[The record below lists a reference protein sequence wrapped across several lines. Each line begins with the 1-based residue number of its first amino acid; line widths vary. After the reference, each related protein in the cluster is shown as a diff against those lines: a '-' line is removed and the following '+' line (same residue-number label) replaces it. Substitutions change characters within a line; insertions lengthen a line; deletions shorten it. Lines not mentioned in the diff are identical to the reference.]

1 MRQSPSFP
9 PSHRT
14 YNKRILN
21 HYHHFQLSSSKRDE
35 ISSLDKLLNV
45 KTSSDEFEENIQ
57 GEDINENN
65 NKQKEVRVYREI
77 TVELSTDEGA
87 DLSIRVQSASSR
99 VICSTRRTPLG
110 IVIEPTSR
118 GVEVVEVTDIESALK
133 KGDVIRAVSAM
144 VPTMKYPKNNILM
157 GGVGRPG
164 FDRKIFTIRSAME
177 IREQIL
183 EEDDDIEAIDKVISN
198 EFETCLKAI
207 QSNARAGDYEVVV
220 VVERILT

>member
-1 MRQSPSFP
+1 M
-9 PSHRT
+9 
-14 YNKRILN
+14 
-21 HYHHFQLSSSKRDE
+21 
-35 ISSLDKLLNV
+35 
-45 KTSSDEFEENIQ
+45 
-57 GEDINENN
+57 
-65 NKQKEVRVYREI
+65 
-77 TVELSTDEGA
+77 
-87 DLSIRVQSASSR
+87 
-99 VICSTRRTPLG
+99 
-110 IVIEPTSR
+110 
-118 GVEVVEVTDIESALK
+118 TDIESALK